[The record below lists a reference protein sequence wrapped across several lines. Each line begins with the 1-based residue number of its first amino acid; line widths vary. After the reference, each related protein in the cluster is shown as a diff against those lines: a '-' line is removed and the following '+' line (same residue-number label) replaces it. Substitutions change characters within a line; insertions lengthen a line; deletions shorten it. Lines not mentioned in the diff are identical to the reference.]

1 MVVALRPQAPV
12 STSVKSL
19 IKGFILTQRT
29 DCKSPRTIEYYESN
43 LRRFLWYADKN
54 EFPDDVRMI
63 TEWQKEMTQ
72 RIPLGRLAEPQD
84 IADVVLFLASD
95 ASRMIT
101 GQTIIVDG
109 GIMVAR

>member
-1 MVVALRPQAPV
+1 M
-12 STSVKSL
+12 
-19 IKGFILTQRT
+19 
-29 DCKSPRTIEYYESN
+29 
-43 LRRFLWYADKN
+43 WYADKN
-54 EFPDDVRMI
+54 EFPNDARMI

-72 RIPLGRLAEPQD
+72 GIPLGRLAEPQN